1 MRQPDALPAAPALS
15 VVVIGR
21 NEGQRL
27 ARCLDSI
34 RALRGVEGEIE
45 VIYADSGSTD
55 GSVQLAAAAGARV
68 AELHPERPTAA
79 LGRNAGWTMARSAYI
94 LFLDGDTILHPDFVR
109 HAMEA
114 ISADPKIA
122 AVWGHR
128 REIHPEKSVY
138 NRILDL
144 DWVFAPGVTDYCGG
158 DVLMRREA
166 LEAVGGYDA
175 TLIAGEE
182 PELCR
187 RMRTK
192 GYSILHTDTPMTGH
206 DLAMT
211 RFSQYWKRALRAGHA
226 YAEVSRRFRNT
237 PDPLWQPQRR
247 KNFLRGGFWAISLL
261 SAIAASI
268 LWRSFLP
275 VAVWTGLLLI
285 LSMRSAW
292 HARWKS
298 ASPLTLLLYGIHSHL
313 QQIPIGI
320 GQLQFD
326 LNARQGRRQK
336 LIEYKENA

>member
-1 MRQPDALPAAPALS
+1 VTTSPALS

-34 RALRGVEGEIE
+34 HSIRGIAGEIE

-55 GSVQLAAAAGARV
+55 GSPQLASATGARV
-68 AELHPERPTAA
+68 VEPRSDRPTAA
-79 LGRNAGWTMARSAYI
+79 LGRNAGWAIAKAPYI
-94 LFLDGDTILHPDFVR
+94 LFLDGDTILHPDFTR
-109 HAMEA
+109 HALDA
-114 ISADPKIA
+114 LTADRTIA
-122 AVWGHR
+122 ADWGHR
-128 REIHPEKSVY
+128 REIHPEQSVY

-144 DWVFAPGVTDYCGG
+144 DWVFAPGFTDYCGG

-192 GYSILHTDTPMTGH
+192 GYRILHIDTPMTGH

-211 RFSQYWKRALRAGHA
+211 RFGQYWKRALRAGHA
-226 YAEVSRRFRNT
+226 YAEVSSRFRNT
-237 PDPLWQPQRR
+237 PDPLWQPQR
-247 KNFLRGGFWAISLL
+247 KQNFLRGGFWALSLL
-261 SAIAASI
+261 TSIAAGI

-275 VAVWTGLLLI
+275 VALWMGLLLL
-285 LSMRSAW
+285 LSIRSAW

-298 ASPLTLLLYGIHSHL
+298 APGFTLFLYGIHSHL
-313 QQIPIGI
+313 QQIPIVI

-326 LNARQGRRQK
+326 LNARHGRRQK
-336 LIEYKENA
+336 LIEYKGNA

>member
-1 MRQPDALPAAPALS
+1 MIPALS

-34 RALRGVEGEIE
+34 KSIRGIDGEIE
-45 VIYADSGSTD
+45 ILYADSGSTD
-55 GSVQLAAAAGARV
+55 GSPQLAADAGATV
-68 AELHPERPTAA
+68 IVLQSDRPTAA
-79 LGRNAGWTMARSAYI
+79 LGRNAGWTAARSPYI
-94 LFLDGDTILHPDFVR
+94 LFLDGDTILHPDFAR
-109 HAMEA
+109 HAFDA
-114 ISADPKIA
+114 LTADDTLA

-128 REIHPEKSVY
+128 REIHPEQSIY

-144 DWVFAPGVTDYCGG
+144 DWVFAPGCTSYCGG
-158 DVLMRREA
+158 DVLMRRQAISEA
-166 LEAVGGYDA
+166 GGFDE

-187 RMRTK
+187 RMRAK
-192 GYSILHTDTPMTGH
+192 GYQILHIDTPMTGH
-206 DLAMT
+206 DLAIT
-211 RFSQYWKRALRAGHA
+211 RFRQYWRRALRAGHA
-226 YAEVSRRFRNT
+226 YAEVSSRFRHT

-247 KNFLRGGFWAISLL
+247 QNLLRGGFWILSLVV
-261 SAIAASI
+261 AIAASL

-275 VAVWTGLLLI
+275 IALWMGLLLV

-298 ASPLTLLLYGIHSHL
+298 AKPLTLFLYGIHSHL
-313 QQIPIGI
+313 QQIPIVI

-326 LNARQGRRQK
+326 FNSRQGKRRK
-336 LIEYKENA
+336 LIEYKGNA

>member
-1 MRQPDALPAAPALS
+1 MQPALS
-15 VVVIGR
+15 VVIIGR

-27 ARCLDSI
+27 ARCLDSVRSVQGI
-34 RALRGVEGEIE
+34 NGEIE
-45 VIYADSGSTD
+45 MIYADSASTD
-55 GSVQLAAAAGARV
+55 GSRELAAAAGAKVV
-68 AELHPERPTAA
+68 AVESDHPTAA
-79 LGRNAGWTMARSAYI
+79 LGRNAGWKLAKSPFI

-109 HAMEA
+109 RAMDALLAEEQV
-114 ISADPKIA
+114 A

-128 REIHPEKSVY
+128 REVHPERSVY

-144 DWVFAPGVTDYCGG
+144 DWVFAPGYTDYCGG

-187 RMRTK
+187 RMRARE
-192 GYSILHTDTPMTGH
+192 YRILHIDAPMTGH

-211 RFSQYWKRALRAGHA
+211 RFAQYWKRAVRAGHA
-226 YAEVSRRFRNT
+226 YAEVSSRFRNS

-247 KNFLRGGFWAISLL
+247 RNFLRGGFWFL
-261 SAIAASI
+261 SFVIAIAASM
-268 LWRSFLP
+268 LLRSFIP
-275 VAVWTGLLLI
+275 AAVWAGLLLV

-292 HARWKS
+292 HARWKN
-298 ASPLTLLLYGIHSHL
+298 AHPLTLFLYGLHSHL

-326 LNARQGRRQK
+326 LNSRQGRKRR